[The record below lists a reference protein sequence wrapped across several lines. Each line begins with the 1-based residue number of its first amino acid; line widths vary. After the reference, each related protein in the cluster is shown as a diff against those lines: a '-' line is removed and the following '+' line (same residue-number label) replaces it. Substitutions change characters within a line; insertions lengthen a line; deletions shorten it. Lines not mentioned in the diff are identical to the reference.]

1 MTHRQRDG
9 KREIKK
15 RQTEIHIERHVE
27 KQTEKQTYRHMDR
40 LRSKQAYGHT
50 DSDRQS
56 DSETEKIEIKRQTD

>member
-15 RQTEIHIERHVE
+15 RQTEIHIDRHVE

-50 DSDRQS
+50 VQD
-56 DSETEKIEIKRQTD
+56 TE